1 VSEAT
6 APYSEAAL
14 DRRRWGPLVDP
25 ALRRVAA
32 AIARDRFP
40 HALLFSGPPGLGRE
54 LAAVETAA
62 MLVCSGCDEPYCESP
77 AARRVRSGIHPD
89 AVILRGEGKKQII
102 KINTIRRIVEDA
114 PGRPFEGQC
123 RVWVVDSVDARQL
136 PPESANAFLKVL
148 EEPPPHV
155 RFVLLAANPQ
165 AALPTIRSRCAEIVL
180 PGTVAA
186 ADRIAVEGVPPEIA
200 HRGEK
205 GEPVAELIVQAR
217 RGLAAVLEGD
227 EGAAIRLATVLGA
240 QENGFEIV
248 ASAACELAG
257 EPDQEERAAAC
268 IGLAAELLHTD
279 GLTRSLALRPVRQML
294 SVLLRWAHEETR
306 P

>member
-1 VSEAT
+1 MSEPT
-6 APYSEAAL
+6 APYSEATL

-25 ALRRVAA
+25 ALERVAA

-40 HALLFSGPPGLGRE
+40 HAVLFSGPPGLGRE

-77 AARRVRSGIHPD
+77 DARRVRSGIHPD
-89 AVILRGEGKKQII
+89 AVILRGEGRKQII
-102 KINTIRRIVEDA
+102 KIDTIRRIVKDA

-123 RVWVVDSVDARQL
+123 RVWVVDSVDARRL

-155 RFVLLAANPQ
+155 RFLLLAANPQ
-165 AALPTIRSRCAEIVL
+165 SALPTIRSRCSEIVL

-186 ADRIAVEGVPPEIA
+186 ADCIGIEHVPPEIA
-200 HRGEK
+200 HRGEN
-205 GEPVAELIVQAR
+205 GEPVAELVMQAR

-240 QENGFEIV
+240 QESGFEIV

-257 EPDQEERAAAC
+257 EAGHEERAAAC
-268 IGLAAELLHTD
+268 VGLAAELLRVD
-279 GLTRSLALRPVRQML
+279 GLTRSLVLRPTRQML
-294 SVLLRWAHEETR
+294 SVLLRWAHEGTR